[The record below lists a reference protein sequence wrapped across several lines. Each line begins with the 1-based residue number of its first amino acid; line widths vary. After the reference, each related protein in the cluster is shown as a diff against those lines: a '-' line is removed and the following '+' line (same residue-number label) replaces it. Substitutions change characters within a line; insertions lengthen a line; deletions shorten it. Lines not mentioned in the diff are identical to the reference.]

1 MSFKQYLIAEVAHG
15 LDETYK
21 VEDWSDRYPGKAY
34 FDLHISTIEEHE
46 RMAPTF
52 REFLGGRERM
62 KVLES
67 GCGSGRWMAY
77 FEKLGHRSFGVDDSW
92 GPLLTARVH
101 DPEMNLVRS
110 NALVTPFRDNVFD
123 AALSCYVAEH
133 FEDGPETLFREIHR
147 TMKPDALFFVVVPFN
162 NTVRRYLVNPI
173 LMLFWKIW
181 KLRGRGLAFTE
192 FRYIR
197 SEMDGFLRRTNFEI
211 LDIRPDDFLPP
222 WSKGLFCDAC
232 DLGCFVGYEP
242 KPVYEFG
249 RFGRAVAAAI
259 RSFGMWHSC
268 GGIFYVARAK
278 K

>member
-1 MSFKQYLIAEVAHG
+1 
-15 LDETYK
+15 
-21 VEDWSDRYPGKAY
+21 
-34 FDLHISTIEEHE
+34 
-46 RMAPTF
+46 
-52 REFLGGRERM
+52 
-62 KVLES
+62 
-67 GCGSGRWMAY
+67 MAY